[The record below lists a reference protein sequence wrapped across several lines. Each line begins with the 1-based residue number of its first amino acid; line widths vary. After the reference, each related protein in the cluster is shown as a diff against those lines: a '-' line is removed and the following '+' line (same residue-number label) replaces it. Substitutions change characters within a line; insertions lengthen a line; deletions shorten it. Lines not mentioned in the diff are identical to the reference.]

1 MGMEQPRRRRKLTIM
16 EHVDGI
22 HRSVFRRLRSYFL
35 GGVLVT
41 APIGITVY
49 LTWLFLRF
57 IDAKVTAIIP
67 AQLNPFLYW
76 PYGLPGLDLFKA
88 LTSLVVVIAFFVLVG
103 WFVRNFFGRLL
114 YRISEYIVHRMP
126 VISQLYG
133 TIKQIFETVMTDQS
147 KAFREVVMFQYP
159 REGIWTMGF
168 VTGPALNA
176 VTDKLNDGEVVN
188 VFLPTTPSPTNG
200 ILLFIPRSEL
210 VVMDIS
216 VEDAFKMVLSSG
228 ILTADKPKADIIV
241 KA

>member
-1 MGMEQPRRRRKLTIM
+1 M

-41 APIGITVY
+41 APIGITIY

-57 IDAKVTAIIP
+57 IDAKVTALIP

-76 PYGLPGLDLFKA
+76 PDGVPGLELFKA
-88 LTSLVVVIAFFVLVG
+88 LASLILVIAFFVLVG

-168 VTGPALNA
+168 VTAPALKEIGRNA
-176 VTDKLNDGEVVN
+176 NADDMVN

-200 ILLFIPRSEL
+200 ILLFIPRKEL
-210 VVMDIS
+210 VVMNIT

-228 ILTADKPKADIIV
+228 ILAAEKSKS
-241 KA
+241 